1 MWTFKPGYLGA
12 CIVAVAILGGLLLGS
27 VANVSTHQ
35 ENTTA
40 YEYKTDITG
49 LFDVSQ
55 EPQFLEFNPA
65 SNYTG
70 YSNTV
75 ADVNNPSGIE
85 YTHTNIANN
94 YRILTEQPHAETGP
108 SGTVNNSTD
117 LPQYTFTH
125 DEQVVPYRYTMGAN
139 GSELVY
145 NSGTRTGYL
154 MGFKVAT
161 MYDWVVS
168 VFGDLSDYQTISLT
182 IPTFSLTAPSTRGG
196 FGSAIYWDATGY
208 YSMGNDI
215 PLGGGRTFD
224 IDPVNLTYS
233 YTVNTVNGPTTYSR
247 SLYTTYI
254 YYGDAT
260 QYETKIEGGHTY
272 NDSHSTSLTIPY
284 TSVVTRLGN
293 YDYMLPANGTEI
305 SPTATGTIWDN
316 DQGATNYDNYSVNL
330 LIGPR
335 FDSGAFSLT
344 SSGRGLA
351 ITLNK
356 VGGGTEVINV
366 AHCDAGGLGSNLWIT
381 TIGGTVYALGHFPA
395 VMLAIEKSPY
405 TDGDKINFYPVTAF
419 NDYLNVSVAPDP
431 ILSLAGSDYDLDNI
445 TFNRYEHYSL
455 PGADNIAWSVYNTV
469 VFMET
474 YNAVFH
480 NPSINLADY
489 WPDMDSYRFSLSG
502 VALYGDSV
510 TINGV
515 NYPVTDQTI
524 TINNRAY
531 TLKNCYISFSK
542 EGTASI
548 TFNDINRTVDLG
560 PTVSKVLSFYGNWG
574 FTMGL
579 YEGVLSTKDVYDWDV
594 KLLGDN
600 LNTCILIALGVLAVV
615 TLACIW
621 LKVGLKLTDK
631 LVLGAGALILVMF
644 LVV

>member
-55 EPQFLEFNPA
+55 EPQFLDFNPA
-65 SNYTG
+65 TNYNG
-70 YSNTV
+70 YTNTV

-94 YRILTEQPHAETGP
+94 YRILTEQPHAEAGP
-108 SGTVNNSTD
+108 AGTVNNSTN

-125 DEQVVPYRYTMGAN
+125 DEQPTTVRIALSAN
-139 GSELVY
+139 GPEISY
-145 NSGTRTGYL
+145 TSGLRSGYL
-154 MGFKVAT
+154 MGFKAST

-168 VFGDLSDYQTISLT
+168 VFGDLNQYQDITVNINWGGY
-182 IPTFSLTAPSTRGG
+182 TAPSTRAQIG
-196 FGSAIYWDATGY
+196 AVYWWSSGGY
-208 YSMGNDI
+208 YDTLNDI
-215 PLGGGRTFD
+215 FNPNTVFT
-224 IDPVNLTYS
+224 IDPINLTYS
-233 YTVNTVNGPTTYSR
+233 YTSGQNTFTR
-247 SLYTTYI
+247 SLYTSYLF
-254 YYGDAT
+254 YGNAT
-260 QYETKIEGGHTY
+260 QYETQIINQNT
-272 NDSHSTSLTIPY
+272 SHNQSLTTTLSFNY
-284 TSVVTRLGN
+284 TSTVTRIGE

-305 SPTATGTIWDN
+305 SPTATGTVWDN
-316 DQGATNYDNYSVNL
+316 DQGATNYDNYSVNV

-335 FDSGAFSLT
+335 FDNGAFVLDN
-344 SSGRGLA
+344 SGRGLA

-366 AHCDAGGLGSNLWIT
+366 AHCSGGSLGPNLWLTNINGSVYGLGL
-381 TIGGTVYALGHFPA
+381 FPA

-405 TDGDKINFYPVTAF
+405 NSGDKINFYPVTAF
-419 NDYLNVSVAPDP
+419 NDYLNVSVALDP

-445 TFNRYEHYSL
+445 TFNRYEHYSA

-474 YNAVFH
+474 YNSVFH
-480 NPSINLADY
+480 NPTIDLADY
-489 WPDMDSYRFSLSG
+489 WPDMDSYRFFLNG
-502 VALYGDSV
+502 VAIYGDSI

-515 NYPVTDQTI
+515 TYPVTDQTI
-524 TINNRAY
+524 TINDRAY

-542 EGTASI
+542 DGNASI
-548 TFNDINRTVDLG
+548 TFNDINRTLDLG
-560 PTVSKVLSFYGNWG
+560 PTVSKVLSFAGNWG
-574 FTMGL
+574 FSMGL
-579 YEGVLSTKDVYDWDV
+579 YEGVMSTKEVYDWDV

-600 LNTCILIALGVLAVV
+600 LNTCVLTALGVLVVV

>member
-1 MWTFKPGYLGA
+1 MWRFKPGYLGA
-12 CIVAVAILGGLLLGS
+12 CLVAVAILGGLLLGS
-27 VANVSTHQ
+27 VANVSTHT

-49 LFDVSQ
+49 LFNVSQ
-55 EPQFLEFNPA
+55 EPQFLNFNPA

-75 ADVNNPSGIE
+75 ADVYNPSGIE
-85 YTHTNIANN
+85 YTHTTIANN

-108 SGTVNNSTD
+108 SGTVDNSTV
-117 LPQYTFTH
+117 LPQYTFTY
-125 DEQVVPYRYTMGAN
+125 EGAPAGVHVN
-139 GSELVY
+139 VFAD
-145 NSGTRTGYL
+145 SGERVHTTGIVSAQL
-154 MGFKVAT
+154 KGFKCAT

-168 VFGDLSDYQTISLT
+168 VFGDLSQYQTISLT
-182 IPTFSLTAPSTRGG
+182 IPAQSITAPSTRGG
-196 FGSAIYWDATGY
+196 FGWAIWWLSNDYWLN
-208 YSMGNDI
+208 SDI
-215 PLGGGRTFD
+215 PTGGRTFT

-233 YTVNTVNGPTTYSR
+233 YTVNTVNGPSVQSY
-247 SLYTTYI
+247 SLYSTYLF
-254 YYGDAT
+254 YGDAV
-260 QYETKIEGGHTY
+260 QYEDGTAGGSSFH
-272 NDSHSTSLTIPY
+272 DSYSTSLTMPY
-284 TSVVTRLGN
+284 TSTVTRLGN

-305 SPTATGTIWDN
+305 SPTATGTVWDN
-316 DQGATNYDNYSVNL
+316 DQGATNYDNYSVNV

-335 FDSGAFSLT
+335 FDNGAFTLGN
-344 SSGRGLA
+344 SGRGLA

-366 AHCDAGGLGSNLWIT
+366 AHCSGGSLGANLWLTNIN
-381 TIGGTVYALGHFPA
+381 GSVYGLGHFPA

-405 TDGDKINFYPVTAF
+405 NSGNKINFYPVTAF

-474 YNAVFH
+474 YNSVFH
-480 NPSINLADY
+480 DPSINLADY
-489 WPDMDSYRFSLSG
+489 WPDMDSFRFSLTG

-524 TINNRAY
+524 TVNDRAY

-548 TFNDINRTVDLG
+548 TFNDVNRTVDLG
-560 PTVSKVLSFYGNWG
+560 PTVSKVLAFYGNWG
-574 FTMGL
+574 FNMGL
-579 YEGVLSTKDVYDWDV
+579 YEGVTSTKEVYDWNV

-615 TLACIW
+615 TLACVW

>member
-1 MWTFKPGYLGA
+1 MWRFKPGYLGA

-27 VANVSTHQ
+27 IANVSTHT

-75 ADVNNPSGIE
+75 ADVYNPSGIE

-108 SGTVNNSTD
+108 SGTVNNSTN
-117 LPQYTFTH
+117 LPQYTFTYDGQPAGVH
-125 DEQVVPYRYTMGAN
+125 VN
-139 GSELVY
+139 VY
-145 NSGTRTGYL
+145 IDSGERVHTTGIVSAQL
-154 MGFKVAT
+154 KGFKCAT

-168 VFGDLSDYQTISLT
+168 VFGDLSQYQTITLT
-182 IPTFSLTAPSTRGG
+182 IPAQSITAPSTRGG
-196 FGSAIYWDATGY
+196 FGSAVWWLNTDYWLT
-208 YSMGNDI
+208 SDI
-215 PLGGGRTFD
+215 PAGGRTFN
-224 IDPVNLTYS
+224 IDPINLTYS
-233 YTVNTVNGPTTYSR
+233 YTQNTVNGPVTFSY

-254 YYGDAT
+254 YYGDAV
-260 QYETKIEGGHTY
+260 QYEDGTAGGSSFHDAY
-272 NDSHSTSLTIPY
+272 NTSLTIPY

-305 SPTATGTIWDN
+305 SPTATGTVWDN
-316 DQGATNYDNYSVNL
+316 DQGTTNYDNYSVNV

-335 FDSGAFSLT
+335 FDNGAFTLGN
-344 SSGRGLA
+344 SGRGLA

-366 AHCDAGGLGSNLWIT
+366 AHCSGGALGANLWLTNIN
-381 TIGGTVYALGHFPA
+381 GSVYGLGHFPA

-405 TDGDKINFYPVTAF
+405 NSGNKINFYPVTAF

-445 TFNRYEHYSL
+445 TFNRYEHYSV

-489 WPDMDSYRFSLSG
+489 WPDMDSYRFALNG
-502 VALYGDSV
+502 VALYGDSI

-524 TINNRAY
+524 TINDRAY

-542 EGTASI
+542 EDTASI

-560 PTVSKVLSFYGNWG
+560 PTVSKVLAFYGNWG

-579 YEGVLSTKDVYDWDV
+579 YEGVTSTKEVYDWNV

-600 LNTCILIALGVLAVV
+600 LNTCVLIALGVLAVV
-615 TLACIW
+615 TLACVW

>member
-1 MWTFKPGYLGA
+1 MWRFKPGYLGA

-27 VANVSTHQ
+27 VANVTTHT

-49 LFDVSQ
+49 LFNVSQ
-55 EPQFLEFNPA
+55 EPQFLNFNPA

-75 ADVNNPSGIE
+75 ADVYNPSGIE

-108 SGTVNNSTD
+108 SGTVDNSTV
-117 LPQYTFTH
+117 LPQYTFTYEGQPADVH
-125 DEQVVPYRYTMGAN
+125 VNVFID
-139 GSELVY
+139 
-145 NSGTRTGYL
+145 SGERVHTTGIVSAQL
-154 MGFKVAT
+154 KGFKCAT

-168 VFGDLSDYQTISLT
+168 VFGDLSQYQTISLT
-182 IPTFSLTAPSTRGG
+182 IPAQSITAPSTRGG
-196 FGSAIYWDATGY
+196 FGWAIWWLSNDYWLNSEVPA
-208 YSMGNDI
+208 
-215 PLGGGRTFD
+215 GGRTFT
-224 IDPVNLTYS
+224 IDPVNLTFS
-233 YTVNTVNGPTTYSR
+233 YTVNTVNGPSVQSY
-247 SLYTTYI
+247 SLYSTYLF
-254 YYGDAT
+254 YGDAV
-260 QYETKIEGGHTY
+260 QYEDGTAGGSTFHDSY
-272 NDSHSTSLTIPY
+272 NTSLTMPY
-284 TSVVTRLGN
+284 TSTVTRLGS

-305 SPTATGTIWDN
+305 SPTATGTVWDN
-316 DQGATNYDNYSVNL
+316 DQGTTNYDNYSVNL

-335 FDSGAFSLT
+335 FDNGAFTLGN
-344 SSGRGLA
+344 SGRGLA

-366 AHCDAGGLGSNLWIT
+366 VHCSGGSLGANLWLTNIN
-381 TIGGTVYALGHFPA
+381 GNVYGLGHFPA

-405 TDGDKINFYPVTAF
+405 NSGNKINFYPVTAF

-474 YNAVFH
+474 YNSVFH
-480 NPSINLADY
+480 DPTINLADY
-489 WPDMDSYRFSLSG
+489 WPDMDSYRFSLTG

-524 TINNRAY
+524 TINDRAY

-548 TFNDINRTVDLG
+548 TFNDTNRTVDLG

-574 FTMGL
+574 FSMGL
-579 YEGVLSTKDVYDWDV
+579 YEGVTSTKEVYDWDV
-594 KLLGDN
+594 KLLGDG
-600 LNTCILIALGVLAVV
+600 LNTCILIALGVLAVG

-621 LKVGLKLTDK
+621 LKVSLKLTDK

>member
-12 CIVAVAILGGLLLGS
+12 CLVAVAILGGLLLGS
-27 VANVSTHQ
+27 VANVSTHT

-75 ADVNNPSGIE
+75 ADVYNPSGIE
-85 YTHTNIANN
+85 YTHTTIANN

-108 SGTVNNSTD
+108 SGTVNNSTN

-125 DEQVVPYRYTMGAN
+125 DGAPAGVHVN
-139 GSELVY
+139 VY
-145 NSGTRTGYL
+145 IDSGERVHTTGIVSAQL
-154 MGFKVAT
+154 KGFKCAT
-161 MYDWVVS
+161 MYDWIVS
-168 VFGDLSDYQTISLT
+168 VFGDLSQYQTITLT
-182 IPTFSLTAPSTRGG
+182 IPAQSITAPSTRGG
-196 FGSAIYWDATGY
+196 FGWATWWLSEDYWLN
-208 YSMGNDI
+208 SDI
-215 PLGGGRTFD
+215 PTGGRTFT

-233 YTVNTVNGPTTYSR
+233 YTVNTVNGPSVQSY
-247 SLYTTYI
+247 SLYSTYLF
-254 YYGDAT
+254 YGDAV
-260 QYETKIEGGHTY
+260 QYEDGTAGGSSFHDAY
-272 NDSHSTSLTIPY
+272 NTSLTMPY
-284 TSVVTRLGN
+284 TSVVTRLGS

-305 SPTATGTIWDN
+305 SPTATGTVWDN
-316 DQGATNYDNYSVNL
+316 DQGATNYDNYSVNV

-335 FDSGAFSLT
+335 FDNGAFTLDN
-344 SSGRGLA
+344 SGRGLA

-366 AHCDAGGLGSNLWIT
+366 AHCSGGSLGANLWLTNIN
-381 TIGGTVYALGHFPA
+381 GSVYGLGHFPA

-405 TDGDKINFYPVTAF
+405 NSGNKINFYPVTAF

-431 ILSLAGSDYDLDNI
+431 ILTLAGSDYDLDNI

-489 WPDMDSYRFSLSG
+489 WPDMDSYRFALNG

-524 TINNRAY
+524 TINDRAY
-531 TLKNCYISFSK
+531 SLKNCYISFSK
-542 EGTASI
+542 EGDASI

-560 PTVSKVLSFYGNWG
+560 PTVSKVLAFYGNWG

-579 YEGVLSTKDVYDWDV
+579 YEGVTSTKEVYDWNV

-600 LNTCILIALGVLAVV
+600 LNTCVLIALGVLAVV
-615 TLACIW
+615 TLACVW

>member
-1 MWTFKPGYLGA
+1 MWRFKPGYLGA

-27 VANVSTHQ
+27 VANVSTHT

-55 EPQFLEFNPA
+55 EPQFLNFNPA
-65 SNYTG
+65 TNYTG
-70 YSNTV
+70 YANTDSTQYQTDPTGIKYSTGSNV
-75 ADVNNPSGIE
+75 
-85 YTHTNIANN
+85 NN
-94 YRILTEQPHAETGP
+94 YRVLKEPGVTTAGP
-108 SGTVNNSTD
+108 SGTINNSSSY
-117 LPQYTFTH
+117 PQPSAPA
-125 DEQVVPYRYTMGAN
+125 D
-139 GSELVY
+139 
-145 NSGTRTGYL
+145 
-154 MGFKVAT
+154 
-161 MYDWVVS
+161 MYDYRGVRYILPEWWNFTDFKYTTFYDWAVS
-168 VFGDLSDYQTISLT
+168 TFGALTNYSLIEVYFNDPRNNPNIGTGAYISKEPYSPGLYHYDFNCMNNYHFVIHPDSLT
-182 IPTFSLTAPSTRGG
+182 IDLYEVIQGQERVTYTFSLYEYYICYGNTYYQHSNTTGSTTWTIN
-196 FGSAIYWDATGY
+196 FTS
-208 YSMGNDI
+208 
-215 PLGGGRTFD
+215 
-224 IDPVNLTYS
+224 
-233 YTVNTVNGPTTYSR
+233 TVTTPN
-247 SLYTTYI
+247 
-254 YYGDAT
+254 
-260 QYETKIEGGHTY
+260 TY
-272 NDSHSTSLTIPY
+272 N
-284 TSVVTRLGN
+284 
-293 YDYMLPANGTEI
+293 YMLPANGTEI
-305 SPTATGTIWDN
+305 KDTANGTIWDN
-316 DQGATNYDNYSVNL
+316 DQGNTNYDNYSVNV

-335 FDSGAFSLT
+335 FDNGAFVLGN
-344 SSGRGLA
+344 SGRGLA

-356 VGGGTEVINV
+356 VGGGTDVINV
-366 AHCDAGGLGSNLWIT
+366 VHGSGGSLGANLWLTNIN
-381 TIGGTVYALGHFPA
+381 GSVYGLGHFPA

-405 TDGDKINFYPVTAF
+405 TDGNKINFYPVTAF
-419 NDYLNVSVAPDP
+419 SDYLNVSVAPDP

-445 TFNRYEHYSL
+445 TFNRYEHYSV

-480 NPSINLADY
+480 DPSINLAEY
-489 WPDMDSYRFSLSG
+489 WPDMDSYRFSLNS

-524 TINNRAY
+524 TINDRAY

-560 PTVSKVLSFYGNWG
+560 PTVSKVLAFYGNWG

-579 YEGVLSTKDVYDWDV
+579 YEGVTSTKDVYDWDV
-594 KLLGDN
+594 KLLGDG

-615 TLACIW
+615 TLACFW